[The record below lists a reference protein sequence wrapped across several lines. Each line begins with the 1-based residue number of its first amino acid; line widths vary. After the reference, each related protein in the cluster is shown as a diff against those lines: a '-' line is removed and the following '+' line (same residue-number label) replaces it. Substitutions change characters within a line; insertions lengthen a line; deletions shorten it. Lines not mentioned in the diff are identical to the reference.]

1 MASYEDEGLF
11 LDLADLGCLQVCVRQ
26 YANRTTDVGT
36 YVEFAQQFDG
46 RKHTKCLVPPHMWIG
61 VDIYHTRGSYA
72 WLKELRIPYEWVL
85 VDGHGMECQSQP
97 ASRGAGIWAI
107 HKDWESTAPAR
118 ILLDKA
124 QPTQQWELRY
134 SGTKRTLLVMQCML
148 AA

>member
-61 VDIYHTRGSYA
+61 VDIYHTRGSYD

>member
-36 YVEFAQQFDG
+36 YVECAQVFDG
-46 RKHTKCLVPPHMWIG
+46 RKLMTVLVPPHMWIG
-61 VDIYHTRGSYA
+61 VDIYHTRGSYD
-72 WLKELRIPYEWVL
+72 WLKESRIPYEWVL
-85 VDGHGMECQSQP
+85 VDSHGVERQSEA

-107 HKDWESTAPAR
+107 CKNWESTAPDR
-118 ILLDKA
+118 ILLDTA

>member
-1 MASYEDEGLF
+1 MASYEDEGLY

-36 YVEFAQQFDG
+36 YVECAQEFDG
-46 RKHTKCLVPPHMWIG
+46 RSFMRVLVPPHMWIG
-61 VDIYHTRGSYA
+61 VDIYHTVRSYSS
-72 WLKELRIPYEWVL
+72 KESRIPYEWVL
-85 VDGHGMECQSQP
+85 VDSHGVERQSDA

-107 HKDWESTAPAR
+107 YKNWESTAPDR
-118 ILLDKA
+118 ILLDTA

>member
-46 RKHTKCLVPPHMWIG
+46 RKHAKCLVPPHMWIG
-61 VDIYHTRGSYA
+61 VDIYHTRGSYD
-72 WLKELRIPYEWVL
+72 WLKESRIPYEWVL
-85 VDGHGMECQSQP
+85 VDSYGVERQSEP
-97 ASRGAGIWAI
+97 ASLGAGIWAI
-107 HKDWESTAPAR
+107 HKDWESTAPDR
-118 ILLDKA
+118 ILLDTA

-148 AA
+148 TA